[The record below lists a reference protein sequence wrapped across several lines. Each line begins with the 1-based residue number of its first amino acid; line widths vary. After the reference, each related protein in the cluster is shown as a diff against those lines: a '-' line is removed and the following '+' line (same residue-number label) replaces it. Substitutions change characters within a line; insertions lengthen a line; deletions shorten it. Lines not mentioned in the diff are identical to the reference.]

1 MRTRLLGGDELARK
15 WYLIVEKVE
24 RSLVHGTGD
33 VSSYDIFIE
42 CQQFICQCW
51 IREDE
56 WGTIHGVAITR
67 ILTHKQYKEMV
78 IVCTTSEGWFDH
90 GPEIDNAP
98 FVLSYPTLADELL
111 TFNEDVTGGDVPS
124 AMHQGS
130 LYPVSYTHLTLPTN
144 REV

>member
-1 MRTRLLGGDELARK
+1 MRIRMLGGDELARK

-67 ILTHKQYKEMV
+67 ILTFKQYKEMV

-90 GPEIDNAP
+90 GPEILKILEEFGREQGCKYASVYGRKGWARALKP
-98 FVLSYPTLADELL
+98 FGFKEPYTTLMKEL
-111 TFNEDVTGGDVPS
+111 
-124 AMHQGS
+124 
-130 LYPVSYTHLTLPTN
+130 
-144 REV
+144 

>member
-1 MRTRLLGGDELARK
+1 MRTRMLGGDELARK
-15 WYLIVEKVE
+15 WYLIVDKVE
-24 RSLVHGTGD
+24 QSLFYGTGD

-90 GPEIDNAP
+90 GPEILKILEEFGREQGCKYASVYGRKGWARALKP
-98 FVLSYPTLADELL
+98 FGFKEPYTTLMKEL
-111 TFNEDVTGGDVPS
+111 
-124 AMHQGS
+124 
-130 LYPVSYTHLTLPTN
+130 
-144 REV
+144 